1 MSKRRPWA
9 KAPATGIEITCI
21 CDGRAIKGHATTV
34 SKRSIYVLGLHDKVP
49 MLFFASE
56 EGTKWARGWDAETA
70 GALQAANALLDAPAP
85 ARRARA

>member
-9 KAPATGIEITCI
+9 KAPPTGIEITCVV
-21 CDGRAIKGHATTV
+21 DGRAVKGHATTV
-34 SKRSIYVLGLHDKVP
+34 TKRSIYVLGLHDKVP

-70 GALQAANALLDAPAP
+70 GALQATNALLDPPVPAP
-85 ARRARA
+85 QVRR